1 MSKELKDPTQDAGA
15 DGATTGSADEAS
27 QGVHPLL
34 GHRTDAAD
42 KEITYETALNAR
54 RPAYLADHC
63 IYGSAVLPAAAYV
76 EMALAAATAACPGQ
90 DVILQGLAIQQAM
103 FLEPDAT
110 RAVRTLL
117 TREEPEL
124 FSFRVCSRAENDQ
137 HVESAWAE
145 HASGKLITQQT
156 GPAPER
162 ADLEVL
168 RSTLT
173 QTLAATELY
182 RACHQR
188 GLEYGPQFQAVCSL
202 RTRDRQALGEIRIAD
217 HLAAQA
223 AGYRLHP
230 ALLDACL
237 QTLAAALQ
245 FDDISSAL
253 LPVGIDQVRVYVAG
267 QSRVWSHARITA
279 DANAG
284 KSLTADIDILT
295 ADGRFVASIEGLR
308 IRRVKKKMLARSR
321 QRDAG
326 QAVSRV
332 G

>member
-1 MSKELKDPTQDAGA
+1 MSNELRNPTPDAAA
-15 DGATTGSADEAS
+15 DWATTRSES
-27 QGVHPLL
+27 ETSRCVHPLL
-34 GHRTDAAD
+34 GRRADAVD
-42 KEITYETALNAR
+42 KGVVYETGLNIHW
-54 RPAYLADHC
+54 PAYLADHC

-110 RAVRTLL
+110 RTVRTLL
-117 TREEPEL
+117 TREEPDL
-124 FSFRVCSRAENDQ
+124 FSFRVCSRAEADAQ
-137 HVESAWAE
+137 VESAWAE
-145 HASGKLITQQT
+145 HASGKLIAQT
-156 GPAPER
+156 KGPSPAPV
-162 ADLEVL
+162 DLETL
-168 RSTLT
+168 GSTLP
-173 QTLAATELY
+173 QTLEATELY
-182 RACHQR
+182 QACHQR
-188 GLEYGPQFQAVCSL
+188 GLEYGPQFQAVRSL

-217 HLAAQA
+217 HLADQA
-223 AGYRLHP
+223 AGYLLHP

-253 LPVGIDQVRVYVAG
+253 LPVGIDQVRVYVPG

-284 KSLTADIDILT
+284 KSLTADIDILS
-295 ADGRFVASIEGLR
+295 AEGQFVASVEGLR

>member
-1 MSKELKDPTQDAGA
+1 MSNELRNPLRNAGA
-15 DGATTGSADEAS
+15 DWATTGNADEPS
-27 QGVHPLL
+27 RGVHPLL
-34 GHRTDAAD
+34 GHRADAAD
-42 KEITYETALNAR
+42 KGVVYETGLNVHW
-54 RPAYLADHC
+54 PAYLADHC

-110 RAVRTLL
+110 RTVRTLL
-117 TREEPEL
+117 TREEPDL
-124 FSFRVCSRAENDQ
+124 FSFRVCSRAESDQ
-137 HVESAWAE
+137 QVESGWTE
-145 HASGKLITQQT
+145 HASGKLIAQT
-156 GPAPER
+156 KGPAP
-162 ADLEVL
+162 APVDLELL

-173 QTLAATELY
+173 QTLEAAELY
-182 RACHQR
+182 QACHQR
-188 GLEYGPQFQAVCSL
+188 GLEYGPQFQAVRSL

-217 HLAAQA
+217 QLADQA
-223 AGYRLHP
+223 AGYLLHP

-245 FDDISSAL
+245 VDDISSAL
-253 LPVGIDQVRVYVAG
+253 LPVGIDQVRVYLPC
-267 QSRVWSHARITA
+267 QSRVWSHARVTA

-284 KSLTADIDILT
+284 KSLTADIEILT
-295 ADGRFVASIEGLR
+295 AEGRSVASVEGLR